1 MVKRLPRHRVV
12 ARKIKFQLKDRLGE
26 PLHLNLLSLVV
37 RLFGSFRAKVAFDL
51 VERRKYAFPLLKAEW
66 ERLPLEPPL
75 REVWEACFPL
85 GGRTL
90 NAVPVGTTPPE
101 RGGA

>member
-1 MVKRLPRHRVV
+1 MPPELRPRLSYADEV
-12 ARKIKFQLKDRLGE
+12 
-26 PLHLNLLSLVV
+26 
-37 RLFGSFRAKVAFDL
+37 DL
-51 VERRKYAFPLLKAEW
+51 RDPMIRNWVLPIWLESGPADWLASHVTFPLLKAEW
-66 ERLPLEPPL
+66 EHLPLEPPL

-85 GGRTL
+85 GARTL